1 MKAKHFIISGAVIL
15 LAAIALFYFLFFEGT
30 GRQVL
35 AQVNGEILSVE
46 EFNRELEKVESPLKE
61 MFREEPQPFL
71 ESLIV
76 KKLLLQA
83 AKKEGLT
90 IPVKTYKDT
99 TKNSKS
105 PEDILIEDLMKNKFP
120 APPAVT
126 KEEVKTVY
134 VQLKDQLGGKSL
146 EEVSADIEQII
157 REGKRQNEMRQFMK
171 ELRGNAK
178 IEIDQI
184 RLQKISAKPPESN
197 SEDDLKKALAAQ
209 KPFLVDFGA
218 NSCVPCRQMRPI
230 LKEIGKEYSG
240 KTEVLVIDVYKYQNL
255 AREYKIQLIPTLVFF
270 DAKGK
275 ELFRHVGIMDK
286 EKIVAK
292 LKEIGMS
299 T

>member
-1 MKAKHFIISGAVIL
+1 MKAKHFIISGVVIL

-105 PEDILIEDLMKNKFP
+105 PEDILIEDLMKKKFP

-197 SEDDLKKALAAQ
+197 SEDDLKKALAAG